1 MKSRRLRRLKSLRLK
16 SRRQR
21 KQRKQ
26 NKKTRKQRKRNTR
39 RFFLQGGAD
48 SSVSSDIVFM
58 PRGPGCP
65 RSPMSKE
72 QAAKLSEGD
81 ASEC

>member
-1 MKSRRLRRLKSLRLK
+1 MKSRRLK
-16 SRRQR
+16 SRRQKSLGLKSR
-21 KQRKQ
+21 RLKSRRVRRQRKK
-26 NKKTRKQRKRNTR
+26 NTRK
-39 RFFLQGGAD
+39 FFHGGAD
-48 SSVSSDIVFM
+48 SSVSGDIVFM

-81 ASEC
+81 ASDC